1 MLSEIT
7 AITEGRTKKSVE
19 DASRLQ
25 VESAYLDEGPA
36 DNDGQDGVVAQGPLQ
51 DKVKD
56 WSEHGV
62 LCNSL

>member
-1 MLSEIT
+1 M
-7 AITEGRTKKSVE
+7 K
-19 DASRLQ
+19 
-25 VESAYLDEGPA
+25 SAYLDEGPA